1 MHQIL
6 VIFKRGACLKFEL
19 HFTQVR
25 YWF

>member
-19 HFTQVR
+19 HFTQAR